1 MLIVWKFEISR
12 LQNGS
17 ICLLCKYLSTK
28 EEVVIAANMAD
39 DVPNGD
45 RRFDYIKERISAA
58 FPKLAGPK
66 FDRQIST
73 DELRLQLDV
82 FVAIGVVQR
91 LTYKD
96 SPWTIPIPRLA
107 FFLDFSYLLI
117 FNF

>member
-73 DELRLQLDV
+73 DELRL
-82 FVAIGVVQR
+82 
-91 LTYKD
+91 
-96 SPWTIPIPRLA
+96 
-107 FFLDFSYLLI
+107 
-117 FNF
+117 